1 MVKETRKF
9 DWERRVWSTH
19 FAHFWSVPKG
29 DVGCLLALAGQYK
42 LLTGFCHKPYEVTM
56 NCRAGLHTCFI
67 QGVCHSFTQAHRR
80 DSKVQQKMYLL
91 GEQRTRAPSI
101 KVVAELR
108 KMMGFLASGGE
119 FNPEP
124 ETRIDRS
131 ELLRNTVLLKYKRD
145 RKSFWRRHQKRAER
159 VPPY

>member
-1 MVKETRKF
+1 MILQIRLVLLISKQLWNGQKDQNVWLRKESSVHMLCLSLVGSQ
-9 DWERRVWSTH
+9 RRYW
-19 FAHFWSVPKG
+19 
-29 DVGCLLALAGQYK
+29 DIGCPLALAGQYK
-42 LLTGFCHKPYEVTM
+42 PLTGFCHKPYEVTM

-80 DSKVQQKMYLL
+80 DSKVQQKTYLL

-131 ELLRNTVLLKYKRD
+131 ELLRNTVLLK
-145 RKSFWRRHQKRAER
+145 
-159 VPPY
+159 